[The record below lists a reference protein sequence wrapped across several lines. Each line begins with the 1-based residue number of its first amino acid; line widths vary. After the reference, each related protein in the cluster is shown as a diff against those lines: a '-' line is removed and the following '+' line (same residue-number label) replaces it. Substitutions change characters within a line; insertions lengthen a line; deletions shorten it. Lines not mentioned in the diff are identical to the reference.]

1 MPLTPVPLTRP
12 MMLRPPPQVTRLG
25 VSAMLMPVGSRV
37 VTNERSA
44 LRVEPVSFVATARK
58 W

>member
-25 VSAMLMPVGSRV
+25 VSAMLTPVGSRV
-37 VTNERSA
+37 VRNERSA
-44 LRVEPVSFVATARK
+44 LRAEPVSLVAMARK